1 MTTLVSSAGRVR
13 ALPIWRAT
21 GIRDFRLLW
30 ASEAVSVLG
39 DQFHFV
45 ALSWLVISL
54 TGSGLAL
61 GTVLIA
67 VGVPRAILLVP
78 MGVIADRRSPRT
90 LMLAAHLARGAI
102 VAVIAVL
109 VATDRASIPA
119 LAVLGALFGAVD
131 AAYLPAQ
138 QAFLPRAVG
147 PDRLPPANALLQGT
161 LQLASIAGPPVA
173 GFAIAI
179 VGTGTAFAVDAASF
193 AIAGALVA
201 LITGGAVAVA
211 STAARP
217 GTTATGATTPPDVPA
232 GATTPTDVPTG
243 AAATAPESF
252 ADALRGGVRYVLAD
266 PGIRLMMLLSL
277 VLNFAVNGP
286 AAVGMAW
293 LAERR
298 FDAGPTGLGFMA
310 AGWAAG
316 ALAGTIIA
324 GNVRLE
330 RQGRIVLACI
340 AVSGLAMAAVGV
352 LGWLPAVVGSL
363 AVMGVAIGYVNV
375 VAISWLQARVE
386 LDMLGRVMSLAMLM
400 GFGITPLSIGLAGA
414 LIDADATALFVGAG
428 GLVLATVV
436 LALALRFP
444 AMLDGPARVPA
455 PVAEAPEPAEAPI
468 SG

>member
-1 MTTLVSSAGRVR
+1 MTALVSSAGRVR

-109 VATDRASIPA
+109 VATGLASIPV
-119 LAVLGALFGAVD
+119 LAALGALFGAVD

-147 PDRLPPANALLQGT
+147 PDRLPSANALLQGT

-193 AIAGALVA
+193 AIAAALVA

-211 STAARP
+211 GKAAGSGTSAPDAATAM
-217 GTTATGATTPPDVPA
+217 DVS
-232 GATTPTDVPTG
+232 TG
-243 AAATAPESF
+243 AAATPPESF

-266 PGIRLMMLLSL
+266 SGIRLMMLLSL

-316 ALAGTIIA
+316 ALAGTITA

-330 RQGRIVLACI
+330 RQGGVVLACI
-340 AVSGLAMAAVGV
+340 AVSGVAMAAVGV
-352 LGWLPAVVGSL
+352 LGWLPAVVVSL

-400 GFGITPLSIGLAGA
+400 GFGITPLSIGIAGA
-414 LIDADATALFVGAG
+414 LIDVDATALFVGAG

-455 PVAEAPEPAEAPI
+455 TAADDAPEPAEAPV